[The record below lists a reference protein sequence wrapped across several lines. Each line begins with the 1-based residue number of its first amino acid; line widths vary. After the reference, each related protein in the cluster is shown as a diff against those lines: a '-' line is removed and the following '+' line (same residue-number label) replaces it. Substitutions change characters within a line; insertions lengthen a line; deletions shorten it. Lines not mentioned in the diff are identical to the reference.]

1 VTKAAEE
8 LDARIAAAFSEDA
21 KSADVGR
28 LLAEVKPVASAAE
41 VAAEAAKQ
49 RALDPQLS
57 GDDVKL
63 ARREMDDAMFHRD
76 RLREA
81 ATKLAERVEAL
92 KALEAN
98 RRVQAEHERV
108 STERDR
114 LAQEMLGM
122 VESIVRIAHLVRE
135 IEFCDRQ
142 LGRLNATSAV
152 GLGYIPMVL
161 AGTAPAI
168 KALFQDALV
177 WDAFIAVAGL
187 QPKAV

>member
-1 VTKAAEE
+1 M
-8 LDARIAAAFSEDA
+8 D
-21 KSADVGR
+21 
-28 LLAEVKPVASAAE
+28 
-41 VAAEAAKQ
+41 EAA
-49 RALDPQLS
+49 
-57 GDDVKL
+57 GVKL
-63 ARREMDDAMFHRD
+63 AHCEMDDAMFHRD

-92 KALEAN
+92 KALEAH
-98 RRVQAEHERV
+98 RRLQAEHERV

-122 VESIVRIAHLVRE
+122 VEPIVRIAHLVGE

-161 AGTAPAI
+161 SGTAPAI
-168 KALFQDALV
+168 KALFQDVLV
-177 WDAFIAVAGL
+177 WDASISVAGL
-187 QPKAV
+187 QSKAA